1 MPAPVHTVVRALQL
15 RVALLDQVDDRVDGG
30 GVGLPD
36 PRWSGLKLPM
46 PPEIMRMSS
55 SGASSKA

>member
-1 MPAPVHTVVRALQL
+1 MPGPVHTMVRALQL
-15 RVALLDQVDDRVDGG
+15 RVALPDQADDQVDGG

-46 PPEIMRMSS
+46 PPEMMRMSS
-55 SGASSKA
+55 SDASSKV